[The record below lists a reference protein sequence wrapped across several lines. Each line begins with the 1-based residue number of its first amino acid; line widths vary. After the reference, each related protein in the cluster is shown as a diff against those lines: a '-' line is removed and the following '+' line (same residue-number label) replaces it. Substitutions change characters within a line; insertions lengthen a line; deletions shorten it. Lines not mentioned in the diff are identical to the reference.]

1 MNAKKQPKNRVATAV
16 GKVLKATL
24 FVDANT
30 NSSIMIYQP
39 KAPKELKQF
48 KRR

>member
-1 MNAKKQPKNRVATAV
+1 MNKKQQSKQSIATAV
-16 GKVLKATL
+16 GKILKATL

-48 KRR
+48 RRR